1 MKKSLKKYFF
11 LDISCP
17 GDQNPCSGS
26 GICDLAIGECTCNEG
41 HQGSDCS
48 GEKLFVKLWK
58 HKISFKSN
66 HIDYL
71 FIELTCPADCSNS
84 GVCDTSS
91 GLCSCDTGRHGSD
104 CSSKNL

>member
-1 MKKSLKKYFF
+1 MLGLREILVKVSNNVFYSSLVKKYRELLF

-48 GEKLFVKLWK
+48 GEKLF
-58 HKISFKSN
+58 I
-66 HIDYL
+66 IM
-71 FIELTCPADCSNS
+71 ET
-84 GVCDTSS
+84 
-91 GLCSCDTGRHGSD
+91 
-104 CSSKNL
+104 

>member
-1 MKKSLKKYFF
+1 MMLGLREILVKVSNNVFYSSLVKKYRELLF

-48 GEKLFVKLWK
+48 GEKLFV
-58 HKISFKSN
+58 IM
-66 HIDYL
+66 
-71 FIELTCPADCSNS
+71 ET
-84 GVCDTSS
+84 
-91 GLCSCDTGRHGSD
+91 
-104 CSSKNL
+104 

>member
-1 MKKSLKKYFF
+1 MLGLREILVKVSNNVFYSSLVKKYRELLF

-48 GEKLFVKLWK
+48 GEKLFV
-58 HKISFKSN
+58 I
-66 HIDYL
+66 
-71 FIELTCPADCSNS
+71 
-84 GVCDTSS
+84 V
-91 GLCSCDTGRHGSD
+91 
-104 CSSKNL
+104 

>member
-1 MKKSLKKYFF
+1 MF

-48 GEKLFVKLWK
+48 GEKLFV
-58 HKISFKSN
+58 IM
-66 HIDYL
+66 
-71 FIELTCPADCSNS
+71 
-84 GVCDTSS
+84 DT
-91 GLCSCDTGRHGSD
+91 
-104 CSSKNL
+104 